1 MRLTKTELSYLG
13 KKYKKT
19 NPLALFSSIETAL
32 TGDEEKTLEEK
43 EVLKGGNTTQQ
54 NDKLLNTIADP
65 QRCTRLILK
74 DGSYFIEKYAY
85 RTGEEYALA
94 ENDDGEVIISPRE
107 HLDEA
112 LFQISQ
118 WVGMSDLKTF
128 NLETTLLND
137 ETVVLL
143 AITDIQRERVLGSY
157 LAEKGLDEI
166 SYIQIREHL
175 ENPAQG
181 SLLRILTGNYK
192 FAIPKAEETKEIL
205 DRLISKNIVAFQ
217 TGYSLLGDYVDF
229 ASSFL
234 IPKSVIMLETFNL
247 NEQNEIS
254 GAGVLCLWAGMKEI
268 ISIVFREGATE
279 INSISGRQLLQMIE
293 DFLNCPEVA

>member
-175 ENPAQG
+175 ENPAQS